1 MQIILWIN
9 QIFHGYKVQ
18 SDSFAVVIIKHNS
31 DDEKQVKVLIV
42 LEMQL
47 QVIKVLIIDATS
59 ELM

>member
-9 QIFHGYKVQ
+9 QIFHAYAVQ
-18 SDSFAVVIIKHNS
+18 SDSPAVVIIKHNS

-47 QVIKVLIIDATS
+47 QVIPVLIIDATT